1 MLRFMNGMKSDSNRI
16 PTVAMAV
23 AAGFGV
29 ANLYYNQPMLA
40 LIAQSFPFSKITL
53 LIPSATQLGYVFGLV
68 LFLPLGDLVD
78 RRRLI
83 VVQFVILALTLV
95 VAALAPTALLLLVAS
110 FVVGAAS
117 SVAQQIVPFAATL
130 ASDSNRGAIVGR
142 VMSGVLCG
150 ILLGRT
156 VAGFVATWFGDWR
169 ATFWV
174 AVPAMLAAAA
184 LMAWK
189 LPTHPPLETIRYP
202 KALASLADLWEEEP
216 VLRRAALS
224 QGALFGSFSV
234 FWTVLSLHLQE
245 PMFKLGADAAGLFAL
260 LGVVGIAAA
269 PLSGHIADKR
279 GPTLVVQLGVLITV
293 LAWLPFALWNSIL
306 GMIVGVMVLDFGVQS
321 AVVSN
326 QHKIYALRPEARSRI
341 NTIFMSG
348 IFIGGAIGSA
358 FGGTIYKLAG
368 WFPTCLFGAAMA
380 SIALCLQMIGK
391 SDATPRPPSQA

>member
-1 MLRFMNGMKSDSNRI
+1 MDAMKGDSSRI

-53 LIPSATQLGYVFGLV
+53 LVPSATQLGYVLGLV

-83 VVQFVILALTLV
+83 VVQFVILALALI
-95 VAALAPTALLLLVAS
+95 AAAAAPTAMLLLAAS
-110 FVVGAAS
+110 FLVGATS
-117 SVAQQIVPFAATL
+117 SVAQQIVPFAASL
-130 ASDSNRGAIVGR
+130 ANDTNRGAIVGR

-150 ILLGRT
+150 LLLGRT
-156 VAGFVATWFGDWR
+156 VAGFVATWFGWR
-169 ATFWV
+169 ATFWFG
-174 AVPAMLAAAA
+174 VPAMLAAGA
-184 LMAWK
+184 LMAAT
-189 LPTHPPLETIRYP
+189 LPTRPPLETIRYP

-216 VLRRAALS
+216 VLRRAALT

-234 FWTVLSLHLQE
+234 FWTVLSLRLQE
-245 PMFKLGADAAGLFAL
+245 PMFKLGADSAGLFAL
-260 LGVVGIAAA
+260 LGIVGITAA
-269 PLSGHIADKR
+269 PWSGHIADRR

-293 LAWLPFALWNSIL
+293 LAWIPFALWTSIL

-321 AVVSN
+321 AMVSN
-326 QHKIYALRPEARSRI
+326 QHKIYALRTEASSRL
-341 NTIFMSG
+341 NTILMSG
-348 IFIGGAIGSA
+348 VFIGGAIGSA
-358 FGGTIYKLAG
+358 FGGTVYKLAG

-380 SIALCLQMIGK
+380 SIALCLQMLGK
-391 SDATPRPPSQA
+391 PDPNPPSPA